1 MDISKFISFY
11 KIFRSIE
18 NMKQSLIR
26 EKLRGISQKLKEPF
40 KEIGVTI
47 SVNEK
52 RTYIIV
58 SFDYCYESLSPQ
70 QVKENMEI
78 KRKLIYTLMYSNN
91 LKLFSELKED
101 RIYVGRYMLNKDSY
115 MHDSNL
121 EQEVFAL
128 SYPEI
133 RLPRQIR

>member
-121 EQEVFAL
+121 EQEVFA
-128 SYPEI
+128 
-133 RLPRQIR
+133 